1 MDLKSILKNGKKLL
15 SNSQFGDA
23 YFVLKEGIDAGE
35 EDYLLWCLF
44 ALAAS
49 NDGKIEEGIDA
60 YGRAIKMDRKCITA
74 WQGLNKLYSESKM
87 VIDERALETVEILL
101 KESDESKKD
110 GLMKDKRRYL
120 IELKKWNLLTKEDL
134 EIEKELIPRILNS
147 IVSEEKEFTKDEE
160 NTCSLCFSILGDD
173 LTSEMSL
180 RKAIFMYK
188 SGGYSSWSHCVYHC
202 TVDGDNEW
210 IKEKRRLAMAIHYMM
225 KQEINQ
231 EWRQLIGDMNQDAFY
246 RFIFALAEEDTI
258 TASEILES
266 LTSMDVPLS
275 IASLRLLIRDEEYE
289 LVLSRIESLKSKF
302 HDDSEVCEFLVG
314 LEAESLLR
322 CGNYDAALKLIPLPS
337 PSFAL
342 IEARIIM
349 QNGKD
354 VDEILMGKMSEMDRI
369 RLEVRRILNE
379 GKNREAEEKCSG
391 LDKNE
396 WEDILL
402 EAECVSP
409 SKRVNLLVKA
419 AKLNPRCSRAFFLLA
434 SILRGKNGA
443 KAISLAERATSIR
456 KGDEEYARLVD
467 ELMSESGE
475 DDEKR
480 LKAIMSYV
488 QARDSSPLPEWTRI
502 SISRLLIHLNRV
514 NDAVFYL
521 QEGIGENDS
530 SIRWALLGEAYCIRG
545 QLSSSINAYEES
557 IKKELNL
564 HIVVSMLGVSLR
576 MGDNLRTINLC
587 NEWIDKARE
596 SQDSSM
602 ITSILLILAQS
613 ILSIC
618 NEDISLYLPTLFIH
632 IKELFSLS
640 SPSSM
645 LYKLFGDSLVLLSK
659 TSNSLFSSIEVPLEW
674 KINDKMSCLRLSS
687 LFYSRCVGMK
697 KEEGSYWSDLSLSL
711 YLQWK
716 IEGKNETL
724 ERSRKCL
731 IHAITLSSKK
741 KKSTRSKLWSYLA
754 MIEEGKGEGS
764 IRIRHCLSRSIQL
777 DGRNDEAWLRLGILF
792 WKEGEMISACECI
805 ENSTKWN
812 PLQSEGWS
820 IWGEM
825 SWNDGSEKGRRDGED
840 MMRHTLSL
848 HPTVWSVSRYS
859 EMVSERLKKGDKFD
873 PSRLLID
880 INRVLQLKYSSSLS
894 SIEDELRLGLL
905 AELCGCYEEA
915 KNIYDAVGESIHKE
929 RNELKYSCLPSSS
942 TNSPKEKELVPLM
955 KLCKEST
962 QRLRELVESC
972 ECVIDPSVKE
982 IVIVKEEDGEG
993 EEKKERI
1000 IKTIYPSLKEQSIPL
1015 IVSNIIISNHTLD
1028 DSFIS
1033 ALHDLCP
1040 RDELIDYF
1048 PTVVPDEVDNGI
1060 RFISKDGDEPYRIH
1074 NEVARD
1080 IVSILKKRRQILHS
1094 T

>member
-369 RLEVRRILNE
+369 RLE
-379 GKNREAEEKCSG
+379 
-391 LDKNE
+391 
-396 WEDILL
+396 
-402 EAECVSP
+402 AECVSP

-564 HIVVSMLGVSLR
+564 HIVVS
-576 MGDNLRTINLC
+576 N
-587 NEWIDKARE
+587 
-596 SQDSSM
+596 
-602 ITSILLILAQS
+602 
-613 ILSIC
+613 
-618 NEDISLYLPTLFIH
+618 
-632 IKELFSLS
+632 
-640 SPSSM
+640 
-645 LYKLFGDSLVLLSK
+645 
-659 TSNSLFSSIEVPLEW
+659 
-674 KINDKMSCLRLSS
+674 
-687 LFYSRCVGMK
+687 
-697 KEEGSYWSDLSLSL
+697 
-711 YLQWK
+711 
-716 IEGKNETL
+716 
-724 ERSRKCL
+724 
-731 IHAITLSSKK
+731 
-741 KKSTRSKLWSYLA
+741 
-754 MIEEGKGEGS
+754 
-764 IRIRHCLSRSIQL
+764 
-777 DGRNDEAWLRLGILF
+777 GR
-792 WKEGEMISACECI
+792 
-805 ENSTKWN
+805 
-812 PLQSEGWS
+812 
-820 IWGEM
+820 
-825 SWNDGSEKGRRDGED
+825 
-840 MMRHTLSL
+840 
-848 HPTVWSVSRYS
+848 
-859 EMVSERLKKGDKFD
+859 
-873 PSRLLID
+873 
-880 INRVLQLKYSSSLS
+880 
-894 SIEDELRLGLL
+894 
-905 AELCGCYEEA
+905 
-915 KNIYDAVGESIHKE
+915 
-929 RNELKYSCLPSSS
+929 
-942 TNSPKEKELVPLM
+942 
-955 KLCKEST
+955 
-962 QRLRELVESC
+962 
-972 ECVIDPSVKE
+972 
-982 IVIVKEEDGEG
+982 
-993 EEKKERI
+993 
-1000 IKTIYPSLKEQSIPL
+1000 
-1015 IVSNIIISNHTLD
+1015 
-1028 DSFIS
+1028 
-1033 ALHDLCP
+1033 
-1040 RDELIDYF
+1040 
-1048 PTVVPDEVDNGI
+1048 
-1060 RFISKDGDEPYRIH
+1060 
-1074 NEVARD
+1074 
-1080 IVSILKKRRQILHS
+1080 
-1094 T
+1094 